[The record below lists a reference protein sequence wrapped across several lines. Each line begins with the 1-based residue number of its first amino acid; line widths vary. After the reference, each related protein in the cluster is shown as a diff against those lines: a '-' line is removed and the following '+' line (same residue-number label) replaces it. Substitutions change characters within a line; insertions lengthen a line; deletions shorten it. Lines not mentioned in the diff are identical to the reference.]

1 MLNNLNDIA
10 RRHLA
15 QNLWVYT
22 IILFMFIVGV
32 SLGALTVN
40 TLDDATREDA
50 KTYIEGFLNIA
61 ANNEISQSS
70 ILRQSIKF
78 NLYFSVL
85 VLFSGLFYL
94 GVVLVP
100 VLAAFRGYCIG
111 FTVAFLTQSMGSN
124 GFYLALASV
133 LPQNLIYVPVI
144 IILCACA
151 LNQAFSIFRN
161 KYFRKYS
168 GIPGQ
173 ISAYIISIA
182 ILFVL
187 FVAGSIVE
195 SYITSTVIKL
205 ITPYLI

>member
-1 MLNNLNDIA
+1 MFNNLNDILK
-10 RRHLA
+10 RHLS
-15 QNLWVYT
+15 QNIWVYT
-22 IILFMFIVGV
+22 IILFTFILGI

-40 TLDDATREDA
+40 TLDEETRTDA

-61 ANNEISQSS
+61 ANNEISQAS
-70 ILRQSIKF
+70 ILKQSIKF
-78 NLYFSVL
+78 NLYFSVI

-94 GVVLVP
+94 GVIFIP
-100 VLAAFRGYCIG
+100 VLAAFRGFCIG
-111 FTVAFLTQSMGSN
+111 FTVAFLTQSMGNN
-124 GFYLALASV
+124 GFYLALASI

-151 LNQAFSIFRN
+151 LNQSIIVLRN

-168 GIPGQ
+168 TGTGQ
-173 ISAYIISIA
+173 IPAYIISVG
-182 ILFVL
+182 ILFIL

-195 SYITSTVIKL
+195 SYITSSVIRL